1 MREKY
6 LFGITIAVLIVG
18 TGWYLFFQSKTPE
31 GKPIEIGAIFAL
43 TGNAASY
50 GEWAKNAIDLAIEDI
65 NTEGG
70 VNGQPIAVRYEDN
83 EGQAAKAVSA
93 YQKLTAI
100 DGVRYVMTFQSSIAL
115 AIAPLAN
122 ADKILQ
128 MDVSATTPNYSTP
141 DDFTFRTGI
150 VANQLAVE
158 AARYLEQSP
167 GTGKVAILYINNDFG
182 SGMRDIFRKSYSGE
196 VVAEETFAQ
205 DSFDFRTPLAK
216 VHAAKPDTVFLVSH
230 LKEAGTLVKQASNL
244 GITANFFSDVYAIE
258 GPDFLAAAGDT
269 ANGVRYLAPR
279 FDISDAKPEIAT
291 FVTKY
296 REEYTE
302 DPNAFAAQAYDGIIA
317 LLYAMEGC
325 EYEDTEC
332 VRKNLYKLEF
342 EGTSGRIS
350 FDINGDTQ
358 KPVQLKMVQNGLFVT
373 EPQ

>member
-1 MREKY
+1 M
-6 LFGITIAVLIVG
+6 
-18 TGWYLFFQSKTPE
+18 QSKLLLLVVVGLVLSVGGYVFSQPKVME
-31 GKPIEIGAIFAL
+31 GEPLKIGAIFAL
-43 TGNAASY
+43 SGNAAQY
-50 GEWAKNAIDLAIEDI
+50 GEWARNAVEL
-65 NTEGG
+65 
-70 VNGQPIAVRYEDN
+70 AVREVNENGGINRRMVTVLYEDN
-83 EGQAAKAVSA
+83 EGQAAPAVSA
-93 YQKLTAI
+93 YRKLT
-100 DGVRYVMTFQSSIAL
+100 DTDDVRYVLTFQSSVAL
-115 AIAPLAN
+115 AVAPLAN

-244 GITANFFSDVYAIE
+244 GITENFFSDVYAIE

-269 ANGVRYLAPR
+269 ANGVRYLAPK
-279 FDISDAKPEIAT
+279 FDISDAKPEVAT

-296 REEYTE
+296 REKYSEE
-302 DPNAFAAQAYDGIIA
+302 PNAFAAQAYDGIIA

-350 FDINGDTQ
+350 FDVNGDTQ